1 MRNLVLSLAAM
12 LLILPPLASAAATP
26 DLEAR
31 RKALHDLLQEQWDYT
46 MRTHPI
52 YASFLGDKRF
62 NDQIED
68 LSQKAIADDLEQTVR
83 FLARFEA
90 IDAAGFP
97 EQEVLN
103 RQLMVRDLKITL
115 EGARFKPWEMPVTQQ
130 DGVHID
136 VPQLANI
143 LSFET
148 VKDYEDYISR
158 LNKLPVLFDQTIVQM
173 RKGMAENLVPP
184 RIVLEEVVKQS
195 DNLATTPAEK
205 SPIAQPFDKFPD
217 SIPRPIASA
226 CGKLD

>member
-1 MRNLVLSLAAM
+1 MRNLALSLAAM
-12 LLILPPLASAAATP
+12 LLILPALASAAATP

-68 LSQKAIADDLEQTVR
+68 LSQKAIDDDLEQTRR

-97 EQEVLN
+97 KQEVLN

-115 EGARFKPWEMPVTQQ
+115 EGA
-130 DGVHID
+130 
-136 VPQLANI
+136 L
-143 LSFET
+143 
-148 VKDYEDYISR
+148 
-158 LNKLPVLFDQTIVQM
+158 QTLGNAGHSTGWHPHRCAATGQHFIVRNRQ
-173 RKGMAENLVPP
+173 GL
-184 RIVLEEVVKQS
+184 
-195 DNLATTPAEK
+195 
-205 SPIAQPFDKFPD
+205 
-217 SIPRPIASA
+217 
-226 CGKLD
+226 